1 MNKVF
6 LMGRLVRDP
15 ELRMTATGT
24 PVCSFSLAVDRSF
37 ARQGEER
44 KADFFNI
51 VAWRNQAEFCK
62 KYLTKG
68 TKIIVIGSI
77 QNRSWTDQQGQK
89 RYMTDIVAEEVQF
102 VDSRSESTNAQSGG
116 YASDMYGAPAYSSP
130 MGSAPK
136 FEEIKTDDDLPF

>member
-6 LMGRLVRDP
+6 LMGRLTRDP

-24 PVCSFSLAVDRSF
+24 PVCSFTLAVDRSF

-77 QNRSWTDQQGQK
+77 QNRSWDDQNGQK
-89 RYMTDIVAEEVQF
+89 HYATDIIAEEINFAESKRSDNYTQNSPAMSAPIATP
-102 VDSRSESTNAQSGG
+102 DSGSGF
-116 YASDMYGAPAYSSP
+116 YPLDDDSDM
-130 MGSAPK
+130 
-136 FEEIKTDDDLPF
+136 PF

>member
-6 LMGRLVRDP
+6 LMGRLTKDP

-24 PVCSFSLAVDRSF
+24 PVCSFSLAVDRSYV
-37 ARQGEER
+37 RQGEER

-77 QNRSWTDQQGQK
+77 QNRTWDDQNGQ
-89 RYMTDIVAEEVQF
+89 RHYATDIIAEEINFAESKRNDGMQQAPQSMAAPIATP
-102 VDSRSESTNAQSGG
+102 DSGSGF
-116 YASDMYGAPAYSSP
+116 YPIEDDSDM
-130 MGSAPK
+130 
-136 FEEIKTDDDLPF
+136 PF

>member
-6 LMGRLVRDP
+6 LMGRLTRDP

-37 ARQGEER
+37 VRQGEER

-77 QNRSWTDQQGQK
+77 QNRTWDDQNGQK
-89 RYMTDIVAEEVQF
+89 HYATDIIAEEINFAESKRSDNMTQNSQSMAAPIVAP
-102 VDSRSESTNAQSGG
+102 DS
-116 YASDMYGAPAYSSP
+116 GAGFYP
-130 MGSAPK
+130 
-136 FEEIKTDDDLPF
+136 IDDDADMPF

>member
-77 QNRSWTDQQGQK
+77 QNRSWDDQNGQK
-89 RYMTDIVAEEVQF
+89 HYATDIIAEEINFAESKRSDNYTQNSPAMSAPIATP
-102 VDSRSESTNAQSGG
+102 DSGSGF
-116 YASDMYGAPAYSSP
+116 YPIDDDSDM
-130 MGSAPK
+130 
-136 FEEIKTDDDLPF
+136 PF

>member
-77 QNRSWTDQQGQK
+77 QNRSWDDQNGQK
-89 RYMTDIVAEEVQF
+89 HYATDIIAEEINFAESKRSDNYTQNLPAMSAPIATP
-102 VDSRSESTNAQSGG
+102 DSGSGF
-116 YASDMYGAPAYSSP
+116 YPIDDDSDM
-130 MGSAPK
+130 
-136 FEEIKTDDDLPF
+136 PF

>member
-1 MNKVF
+1 M
-6 LMGRLVRDP
+6 
-15 ELRMTATGT
+15 
-24 PVCSFSLAVDRSF
+24 CF

-77 QNRSWTDQQGQK
+77 QNRSWDDQNGQK
-89 RYMTDIVAEEVQF
+89 HYATDIIAEEINFAESKRSDNYTQNSPAMSAPIATP
-102 VDSRSESTNAQSGG
+102 DSGSGF
-116 YASDMYGAPAYSSP
+116 YPIDDDSDM
-130 MGSAPK
+130 
-136 FEEIKTDDDLPF
+136 PF